1 MLSESGRITKG
12 SATLIEYQE
21 NENSIPDKFF
31 LQSGVVGMYASA
43 EELKDIYT
51 ILHYYLNIDDLTKCK
66 IKIGDEYVDI

>member
-12 SATLIEYQE
+12 SAALIEYQE

>member
-21 NENSIPDKFF
+21 NENSIPDTFF

-51 ILHYYLNIDDLTKCK
+51 ILNYYLNIDDLTNCK